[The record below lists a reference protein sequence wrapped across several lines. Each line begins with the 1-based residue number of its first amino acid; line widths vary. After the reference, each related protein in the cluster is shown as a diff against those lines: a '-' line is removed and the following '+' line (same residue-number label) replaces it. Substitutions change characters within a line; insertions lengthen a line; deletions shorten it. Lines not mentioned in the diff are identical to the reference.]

1 MSDSDG
7 SRSASV
13 SQERDESDDKECWS
27 EEGSSDDSDSS
38 EYSLN
43 MLLDARRFMNQ
54 GLTSH
59 PCVRIFGRVT
69 KIFPPYAKPSL
80 II

>member
-7 SRSASV
+7 SSSASV
-13 SQERDESDDKECWS
+13 SQERDESDDQECCS

-43 MLLDARRFMNQ
+43 MLPDARRFMNQ
-54 GLTSH
+54 GRLTSH
-59 PCVRIFGRVT
+59 PCVRIFGHVT
-69 KIFPPYAKPSL
+69 KNVFGGGL
-80 II
+80 IT